1 MARTFYFFNP
11 EKMSFEKAKLSIWGI
26 LKRILWLVA
35 TAISFAVLVLWVAF
49 YVFDSPR
56 EKMLQRENIELKEQ
70 LQQINQKLEV
80 MDIVLEDIQDRD
92 DQVYRMI
99 LEANPVPLEK
109 RNPWFDLKTRY
120 DSIAPNET
128 MKLLINIDVKTNL
141 LLIKLNEERKS
152 LDSLLLLAEK
162 KSDMLAAIPA
172 IRPIKNM
179 YNVTS
184 GFGSRM
190 HPILKVW
197 RRHEGV
203 DITAPRGTPV
213 YATADGVIS
222 RKQSQSGYGIAVIID
237 HGYSYETLYAHL
249 SKRIVKPGQKV
260 KRGELIGYVGNTGFS
275 LGSHLHYEVWKNGT
289 PVNPVHF
296 FVSDITPEEYNA
308 ILESSK
314 IMNQSLSP

>member
-1 MARTFYFFNP
+1 VARTFYFFNP
-11 EKMSFEKAKLSIWGI
+11 ETMSFEKAKLSLWGI
-26 LKRILWLVA
+26 VKRTIWLIV
-35 TAISFAVLVLWVAF
+35 TAIAFAILTLWIAF

-56 EKMLQRENIELKEQ
+56 EKMLQRENNELKER
-70 LQQINQKLEV
+70 LQHINQKLEV
-80 MDIVLEDIQDRD
+80 MDVVLEDIQDRD

-99 LEANPVPLEK
+99 LEVDPIPFEK

-128 MKLLINIDVKTNL
+128 MKLLMSIDLKTNQL
-141 LLIKLNEERKS
+141 LVKLNEERKS
-152 LDSLLLLAEK
+152 LDTLLHLAGR
-162 KSDMLAAIPA
+162 KSDMLACIPA

-184 GFGSRM
+184 GFGMRM

-213 YATADGVIS
+213 YATADGVVS
-222 RKQSQSGYGIAVIID
+222 RKQSPSGYGTNIIIE

-249 SKRIVKPGQKV
+249 SKKVVKPGQKV
-260 KRGELIGYVGNTGFS
+260 KRGQLIGHVGNTGFS
-275 LGSHLHYEVWKNGT
+275 LGSHLHYEVWKSGK
-289 PVNPVHF
+289 PVNPVHY

>member
-1 MARTFYFFNP
+1 
-11 EKMSFEKAKLSIWGI
+11 MSFEKAKLSLWGI
-26 LKRILWLVA
+26 IKRTIWLIV
-35 TAISFAVLVLWVAF
+35 TAISFAILTLWIAF

-56 EKMLQRENIELKEQ
+56 EKMLQRENNELKDQ
-70 LQQINQKLEV
+70 LQIINKKLEV
-80 MDIVLEDIQDRD
+80 MDVVLEDIQDRD

-99 LEANPVPLEK
+99 LEVDPIPFEK

-128 MKLLINIDVKTNL
+128 MKLLMNIDLKTNL
-141 LLIKLNEERKS
+141 LLLKLSEGRKS
-152 LDSLLLLAEK
+152 LDTLLHLAER
-162 KSDMLAAIPA
+162 KSDMLACIPA
-172 IRPIKNM
+172 IRPIKDM

-184 GFGSRM
+184 GFGVRM

-222 RKQSQSGYGIAVIID
+222 RKQAQSGYGMSIIIE

-249 SKRIVKPGQKV
+249 SKRAVKPGQKV

-275 LGSHLHYEVWKNGT
+275 LGSHLHYEVWKSGN
-289 PVNPVHF
+289 PVNPVHY
-296 FVSDITPEEYNA
+296 FVSDITPEEYNT
-308 ILESSK
+308 ILESSR
-314 IMNQSLSP
+314 IMNQALSP

>member
-162 KSDMLAAIPA
+162 KGDMLAAIPA

-275 LGSHLHYEVWKNGT
+275 IGSHLHYEVWKNEI

-296 FVSDITPEEYNA
+296 FVSDITPEEYNS

>member
-11 EKMSFEKAKLSIWGI
+11 DTMSFEKAKLSLWGI
-26 LKRILWLVA
+26 AKRIIWLVA
-35 TAISFAVLVLWVAF
+35 TAIAFAVLVLWIAF

-56 EKMLQRENIELKEQ
+56 EKMLQRENNELKEQ
-70 LQQINQKLEV
+70 LQIIDKRLEV
-80 MDIVLEDIQDRD
+80 MDLVLEDIQDRD

-99 LEANPVPLEK
+99 LEADPIPLEK

-128 MKLLINIDVKTNL
+128 MKLLMNIDLKTNQL
-141 LLIKLNEERKS
+141 LVKLNEERKS
-152 LDSLLLLAEK
+152 LEELLSLAEN
-162 KSDMLAAIPA
+162 KSDMLASIPA

-184 GFGSRM
+184 GFGNRI
-190 HPILKVW
+190 HPILKTW
-197 RRHEGV
+197 RKHEGV

-213 YATADGVIS
+213 YATADGVVANKKS
-222 RKQSQSGYGIAVIID
+222 PSGYGITVIID

-249 SKRIVKPGQKV
+249 SKSVVRPGQKV
-260 KRGELIGYVGNTGFS
+260 KRGQLIGHVGNTGFS
-275 LGSHLHYEVWKNGT
+275 LGPHLHYEVWRNGN

-314 IMNQSLSP
+314 IVNQALSP

>member
-11 EKMSFEKAKLSIWGI
+11 DTMSFEKAKLSLWGI
-26 LKRILWLVA
+26 AKRIIWLVA
-35 TAISFAVLVLWVAF
+35 TAIAFAVLVLWIAF

-56 EKMLQRENIELKEQ
+56 EKMLQRENNELKEQ
-70 LQQINQKLEV
+70 LQIIDKRLEV

-99 LEANPVPLEK
+99 LEADPIPLEK

-128 MKLLINIDVKTNL
+128 MKLLMKIDLKTNQ

-152 LDSLLLLAEK
+152 LDTLLFLAEK
-162 KSDMLAAIPA
+162 KGDMLASIPA

-184 GFGSRM
+184 GFGNRI
-190 HPILKVW
+190 HPILKTW
-197 RRHEGV
+197 RHHTGV

-213 YATADGVIS
+213 YATADGVVS
-222 RKQSQSGYGIAVIID
+222 RKQPYSGYGITVIID

-249 SKRIVKPGQKV
+249 SKAIVKPGQKV
-260 KRGELIGYVGNTGFS
+260 KRGQLIGYVGSTGFS
-275 LGSHLHYEVWKNGT
+275 LGSHLHYEVWKNGK

-314 IMNQSLSP
+314 IMNQALSP

>member
-1 MARTFYFFNP
+1 MARTFYFFDP
-11 EKMSFEKAKLSIWGI
+11 DQMKFVKAKLTLWGI
-26 LKRILWLVA
+26 IKRTMWLIV
-35 TAISFAVLVLWVAF
+35 TAISFAILTLWIAF
-49 YVFDSPR
+49 YLFDSPR
-56 EKMLQRENIELKEQ
+56 EKMLLRENNELKDQ
-70 LQQINQKLEV
+70 LQLINQKLEV

-120 DSIAPNET
+120 DSVAPNET
-128 MKLLINIDVKTNL
+128 MKLLMNIDFKTNQ

-152 LDSLLLLAEK
+152 LDTLLLLAEN
-162 KSDMLAAIPA
+162 KSDMLASIPA

-184 GFGSRM
+184 GFGMRI
-190 HPILKVW
+190 HPILKIL
-197 RRHEGV
+197 RRHTGV

-213 YATADGVIS
+213 YATGDGVVS
-222 RKQSQSGYGIAVIID
+222 RKQPYSGYGLTVVIE

-249 SKRIVKPGQKV
+249 SKSIVRPGQKI
-260 KRGELIGYVGNTGFS
+260 KRGQLIGYVGNTGFS
-275 LGSHLHYEVWKNGT
+275 VGSHLHYEVWKNDL

-296 FVSDITPEEYNA
+296 FVSDITPEEYNT

-314 IMNQSLSP
+314 IVNQALSP